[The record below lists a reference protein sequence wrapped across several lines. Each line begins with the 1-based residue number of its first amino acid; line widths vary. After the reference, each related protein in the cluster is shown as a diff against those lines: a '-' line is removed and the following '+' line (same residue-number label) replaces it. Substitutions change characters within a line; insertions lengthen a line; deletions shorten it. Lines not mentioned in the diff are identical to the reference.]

1 MKLNTDNNI
10 FINLNE
16 LAFRLDIRLGI
27 EKRKIILAGNEKLTW
42 GTDIQYWAIWR
53 AEVEARLKDYLEDKN
68 EGELLRQIQMLT
80 VADALTAENQN

>member
-42 GTDIQYWAIWR
+42 GTDIQFWAIWR
-53 AEVEARLKDYLEDKN
+53 AEVEARLRDYLDDN
-68 EGELLRQIQMLT
+68 NGRELFQQIKMLT
-80 VADALTAENQN
+80 LADSLTKENYN